1 MQDRG
6 HNLMRDRTAVI
17 GMPIKLLIVM
27 VILTISIPIVH
38 DALEINEESMM
49 RTKMDRE
56 CDRITDCVRDVYYS
70 GIGSVRTVDIGLP
83 QGCELVIGGNGAD
96 AYRMASYFEGKRL
109 STAYMDE
116 PVVRFA
122 NELSVSGDTRL
133 RISVGFDDGGYVIEV
148 SVV

>member
-6 HNLMRDRTAVI
+6 HLLMRDRKAVI

-38 DALEINEESMM
+38 NALEINEESMM
-49 RTKMDRE
+49 GTKMDRE
-56 CDRITDCVRDVYYS
+56 CDRITDCVRDIYYS
-70 GIGSVRTVDIGLP
+70 GIGSVKTVEIDLP
-83 QGCELVIGGNGAD
+83 QGCELVIGGKGAD
-96 AYRMASYFEGKRL
+96 AYCIASYFEGKRL
-109 STAYMDE
+109 STTYMDG

-122 NELSVSGDTRL
+122 DELYVSGDTRL
-133 RISVGFDDGGYVIEV
+133 RMGVALVDGEYVIEV